1 VSLAIFDLDNTL
13 LSGDSDYLW
22 GQYLAKQGLVDA
34 EQYEKENQ
42 RFYDEYK
49 QGTLDIVA
57 FLKFSFKPLAEH
69 DLNTLLQIR
78 QTFINECILPII
90 PDASRA
96 LLKKHREQNHYIL
109 IITATNL
116 FVTEPIAKELAVD
129 DIIATQAEFK
139 DNRYTGEVL
148 GIPCFQEGKVT
159 LLRTWL
165 DEHNETL
172 EDSWFYSDSHNDL
185 PLLKL
190 VTHPVAV
197 DPDKKLAEYANNAG
211 WPIISLNAKNNNPPA

>member
-1 VSLAIFDLDNTL
+1 MSLAIFDLDNTL

-22 GQYLAKQGLVDA
+22 GQYLAKQGLVDT
-34 EQYEKENQ
+34 EEYEKENQ

-49 QGTLDIVA
+49 QGTLDIYA
-57 FLKFSFKPLAEH
+57 FLKFSFRPLADNNL
-69 DLNTLLQIR
+69 DLLLDIR
-78 QTFINECILPII
+78 KKFIAECILPLI

-96 LLKKHREQNHYIL
+96 LLEKHKKQNHRIL
-109 IITATNL
+109 IITATNR
-116 FVTEPIAKELAVD
+116 FITEPIAKELSVD

-139 DNRYTGEVL
+139 NNRYTGEVD

-159 LLRTWL
+159 RLNSWL
-165 DEHNETL
+165 KSHNESL
-172 EDSWFYSDSHNDL
+172 DNSWFYSDSHNDL

-197 DPDKKLAEYANNAG
+197 DPDKILEQFTKDHG
-211 WPIISLNAKNNNPPA
+211 WPVISLNSKKPLA